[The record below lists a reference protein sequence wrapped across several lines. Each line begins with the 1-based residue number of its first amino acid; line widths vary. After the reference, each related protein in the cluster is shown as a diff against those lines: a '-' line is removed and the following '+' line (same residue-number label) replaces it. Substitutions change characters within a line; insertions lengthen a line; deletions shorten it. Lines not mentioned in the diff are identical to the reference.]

1 MSVNGLLFGAV
12 GGILTFIV
20 AGEATP
26 LIVTNVLLGFI
37 AGKLT
42 DKE

>member
-1 MSVNGLLFGAV
+1 MSLNGLLIGSVV
-12 GGILTFIV
+12 GLLTFIM

-37 AGKLT
+37 LGKLT
-42 DKE
+42 DNK